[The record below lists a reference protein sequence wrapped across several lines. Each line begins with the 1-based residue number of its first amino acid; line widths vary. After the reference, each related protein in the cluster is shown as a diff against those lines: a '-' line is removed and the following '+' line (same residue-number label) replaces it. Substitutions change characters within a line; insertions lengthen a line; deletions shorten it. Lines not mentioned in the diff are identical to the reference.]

1 MAEFGWPCCFQCLM
15 ILASSS
21 AVIGTE
27 RTLPLLVPLKVITPT
42 RRPVGFSFSAS
53 GHRAPVARQIRAMI
67 STVRAI
73 TAAPALFQQLGDLFG
88 GQPGQLPFL
97 YLEQLHQGER
107 VGISVP
113 GNAPTQVR

>member
-1 MAEFGWPCCFQCLM
+1 
-15 ILASSS
+15 
-21 AVIGTE
+21 
-27 RTLPLLVPLKVITPT
+27 
-42 RRPVGFSFSAS
+42 
-53 GHRAPVARQIRAMI
+53 MI
-67 STVRAI
+67 STVRVI

-97 YLEQLHQGER
+97 YLERLHQGER